1 MGAATLDRTANT
13 DHPVLDVLAERW
25 SPRAY
30 DPVTPIDERKLS
42 SALEAARWTPSAMNL
57 QPWKFIVARRGTAEH
72 AAIAETL
79 MGFNQAWAPA
89 AAVLI
94 VTVAIVRDAEG
105 NEIPTAIYDLGQAA
119 AHLSVQAH
127 HDGLVVHQ
135 MTGFDPAAVAAT
147 FELPE
152 NERPFSVIAL
162 GEFGDLDAL
171 PEPLRERELAPR
183 TRRPIAESLIVNA

>member
-152 NERPFSVIAL
+152 NERPVSVIAL

>member
-1 MGAATLDRTANT
+1 MGAATLDRTATT
-13 DHPVLDVLAERW
+13 DHPVLDVLAGRW

-30 DPVTPIDERKLS
+30 DATAPIDEQKLA
-42 SALEAARWTPSAMNL
+42 SALEAARWTPSANNV

-72 AAIAETL
+72 TAIADSL

-94 VTVAIVRDAEG
+94 VAVAVTHSDEG
-105 NEIPTAIYDLGQAA
+105 REIPSALYDLGQAM

-135 MTGFDPAAVAAT
+135 MTGFDPAAISTRFGLAQ
-147 FELPE
+147 
-152 NERPFSVIAL
+152 NERPFTVTAL
-162 GEFGDLDAL
+162 GEFGDLEAL
-171 PEPLRERELAPR
+171 PEALREREVAPR
-183 TRRPIAESLIVNA
+183 TRRPIAESLVVDA